1 MYTLPPPKTSLLCSH
16 LSGVMQHS
24 PERNGCS
31 HSNHIPFPLCF
42 KQPIKS
48 VNCEWCELVHISRQI
63 LEFEKYIHP
72 GSVICFYNLDIQVQ
86 RKIMSM
92 QSQNRDYHWVNHQ
105 MIENRV
111 SVAHQ
116 NSTGSKANLQE
127 ISNIRLLPTLE
138 DQQCQRSNYI
148 VLTSQILVDYFDA
161 LAPLKDV
168 CILHIPHKFTNK
180 MSQK

>member
-1 MYTLPPPKTSLLCSH
+1 
-16 LSGVMQHS
+16 
-24 PERNGCS
+24 
-31 HSNHIPFPLCF
+31 
-42 KQPIKS
+42 
-48 VNCEWCELVHISRQI
+48 
-63 LEFEKYIHP
+63 
-72 GSVICFYNLDIQVQ
+72 
-86 RKIMSM
+86 M

-116 NSTGSKANLQE
+116 NSTGPKANLQE

-138 DQQCQRSNYI
+138 DQQRQRSNYI